1 VPLPVPSAAPPAVRR
16 RPAARNNSATVAVEV
31 LVAVVVAVLAG
42 PLLAGCSALV
52 PGRADEAT
60 ASVAPAPAP
69 APPSPPQSQGGG
81 SAQLP
86 AGACQVTVN
95 GPGSVR
101 VSGAS
106 SRVITING
114 ASSLSCDDGPMLDI
128 GAIADGAVTLSAEGA
143 APVRIAAGRSEA
155 VGSYRVT
162 VSSAAGSAAQFVV
175 EPG

>member
-1 VPLPVPSAAPPAVRR
+1 VRR
-16 RPAARNNSATVAVEV
+16 RPAARNTSATVA
-31 LVAVVVAVLAG
+31 VAVVVAVLAG
-42 PLLAGCSALV
+42 PLLAGCSTPI
-52 PGRADEAT
+52 PGRADDAT
-60 ASVAPAPAP
+60 ASAAPAPT
-69 APPSPPQSQGGG
+69 PPSPPPQVQSGG
-81 SAQLP
+81 SGQPSAD
-86 AGACQVTVN
+86 ACRVTVN

-106 SRVITING
+106 NRVTTING
-114 ASSLSCDDGPMLDI
+114 ASSLSCDDGPVLAI

>member
-16 RPAARNNSATVAVEV
+16 RQAARNNSATVAV
-31 LVAVVVAVLAG
+31 AIVVAVLAG
-42 PLLAGCSALV
+42 PLLAGCSTSI
-52 PGRADEAT
+52 PGRADDAT
-60 ASVAPAPAP
+60 ASAAPAPT
-69 APPSPPQSQGGG
+69 PPSPPQVQSGG
-81 SAQLP
+81 SGQLS

-106 SRVITING
+106 NRVTTING
-114 ASSLSCDDGPMLDI
+114 ASSLSCDDGPVLAI
-128 GAIADGAVTLSAEGA
+128 GAIADGAVTLSADGA